1 MEADKKEAE
10 EMERLFNGKG
20 SSTWDEAE
28 VLDTISDVTLDE
40 FIKDESAIPENITLQ
55 ALKEAENE
63 QQINVS
69 NSRQTPNAKTEA
81 RSPQNGDAETTG
93 NGKTGQ
99 QESQSS
105 TGQDSGIGLNPSFN
119 LNAQTNEELAKRD
132 ADNKASEA
140 KRQAEEKAAKDKAQA
155 DKEVSDFRL
164 SGSNAPAD
172 VAMAGGQNDM
182 FAPPTRGEREAEK
195 AQTGR
200 KEAQQLA
207 DAIGVKIEKPSP
219 IFETYKDAL
228 DWISE
233 QSKKYASEKAFK
245 ATDLYKSVYEQVNL
259 LYEQEILLYK
269 QEKAKISA
277 AKIKQMRDA
286 GIDVGDKVKAF
297 VVGSF
302 LNGQTHY
309 GVVVLRDGYPYVKL
323 NEKVTVSSKGKLRD
337 TSFVAWND
345 RWVKDAPTNTA
356 SVIIDEDKLKN
367 LEISVNDFISANG
380 LDPDN
385 YDSMFVGETQEKTQ
399 YQTLISEMLDVAE
412 KHIAAARSK
421 FTSTP
426 EQRKQKAKTLS
437 TWTGAVD
444 AIKLI
449 AKNYENPFLTTLAA
463 RRNIPASLK
472 TSFEKKFSSLSDSEK
487 YMQWEEQA
495 KLSAIHR
502 ANKAI
507 EWVLKEKSKE
517 ADNAIADKAQPQQS
531 TSKPTPTASTSS
543 SDLSDEEQPQDKSA
557 NQFGTRGEAIKHW
570 IANNKGVPFEIV
582 ESNGLFEAKEPAID
596 EDNSF
601 DKRSKVSKLFTWWD
615 TGKMTLEDK
624 RALLSKV
631 EAITGYMDN
640 ANSSWN
646 SLKDLTRVELT
657 KIYDKEQQDKSAQNN
672 EPAPTKQPETKTEPR
687 RKIDFSSLTTESA
700 VVDA

>member
-1 MEADKKEAE
+1 MRKALFGEDVGTEEYILNKYAAQREADQKEAE

-20 SSTWDEAE
+20 SSTWDEADA
-28 VLDTISDVTLDE
+28 LDNVSDAIVNDITNGT
-40 FIKDESAIPENITLQ
+40 SAIAPEKLSET
-55 ALKEAENE
+55 LKE
-63 QQINVS
+63 VS
-69 NSRQTPNAKTEA
+69 NEPIIEIGGQTPNAKTEA
-81 RSPQNGDAETTG
+81 RSPQNSDAETTG
-93 NGKTGQ
+93 TGKTGQ

-105 TGQDSGIGLNPSFN
+105 TGQNSGIGLNPSFN

-132 ADNKASEA
+132 ADNKAAEA

-172 VAMAGGQNDM
+172 IAMAGGQKDM

-259 LYEQEILLYK
+259 LYEQENLLYK

-356 SVIIDEDKLKN
+356 SQDFTISTYTEDTPNEPVKWFSTQSKADEWVAKQNGKTFDIRQSN
-367 LEISVNDFISANG
+367 GRFEIYPV
-380 LDPDN
+380 
-385 YDSMFVGETQEKTQ
+385 K
-399 YQTLISEMLDVAE
+399 
-412 KHIAAARSK
+412 
-421 FTSTP
+421 
-426 EQRKQKAKTLS
+426 
-437 TWTGAVD
+437 
-444 AIKLI
+444 
-449 AKNYENPFLTTLAA
+449 
-463 RRNIPASLK
+463 
-472 TSFEKKFSSLSDSEK
+472 
-487 YMQWEEQA
+487 EQA
-495 KLSAIHR
+495 
-502 ANKAI
+502 
-507 EWVLKEKSKE
+507 
-517 ADNAIADKAQPQQS
+517 
-531 TSKPTPTASTSS
+531 
-543 SDLSDEEQPQDKSA
+543 QDKSA

-687 RKIDFSSLTTESA
+687 SKIDFSSLTTEISSR
-700 VVDA
+700 